1 LGCGRRQ
8 RAVPAPNVC
17 PISGQASPNG
27 VCPISGQSTPSTA
40 SKPGAEAAKKAPP
53 AVQKPALDDPLMG
66 AQSAADAEMAQELK
80 EQGNEKFRSKQY
92 EEALRFYNEA
102 VQLQTKDPGLWL
114 NRSIVNRHLENW
126 EDAEEEAEIACEL
139 QPSNPKAFYSRAVA
153 FQHMGKLQRAL
164 SCCKKGLSA
173 QADNKALLQLQNL
186 LTRQLAEKQ
195 ASEDPDRLAKR
206 SSKSTKQVVEEAV
219 DENSCP
225 VSRVNDNEIEG
236 IKQKALNTMYEWKD
250 GNPSRQERDGLKKM
264 LTDAFRGKYEQLR
277 QQAAAAEKSKGTVL
291 QTDQYDKLQKQGL
304 QLKGGHQPMK
314 RPDHVELPPDFK
326 EPMGVI
332 SMDTLK
338 KYSYAN
344 PGRRYLISVY
354 GNVFDVSDRPDK
366 YGPEGPYT
374 VLTGADITWG
384 LFAGV
389 DTQDYVNRCYDLFK
403 AKDMGKDKIAG
414 VCSWLAWYWTEYGDP
429 VAQLADYQR
438 ESDLPAP
445 PLEEV
450 DEACVVM

>member
-1 LGCGRRQ
+1 
-8 RAVPAPNVC
+8 
-17 PISGQASPNG
+17 
-27 VCPISGQSTPSTA
+27 
-40 SKPGAEAAKKAPP
+40 
-53 AVQKPALDDPLMG
+53 M
-66 AQSAADAEMAQELK
+66 
-80 EQGNEKFRSKQY
+80 
-92 EEALRFYNEA
+92 
-102 VQLQTKDPGLWL
+102 QLQTKDPGLWL

-326 EPMGVI
+326 EPSGLRIWGSTRSVSSHLRCFKYKSQNAI
-332 SMDTLK
+332 SSFSILPAFARVLSVNHRSKARPMHVFGTGTLCK
-338 KYSYAN
+338 IATV
-344 PGRRYLISVY
+344 GRRDAAWRLLRRGLDRGRCSELAFGHVRPASVASALHWYLPRS
-354 GNVFDVSDRPDK
+354 
-366 YGPEGPYT
+366 
-374 VLTGADITWG
+374 A
-384 LFAGV
+384 
-389 DTQDYVNRCYDLFK
+389 
-403 AKDMGKDKIAG
+403 M
-414 VCSWLAWYWTEYGDP
+414 
-429 VAQLADYQR
+429 
-438 ESDLPAP
+438 
-445 PLEEV
+445 
-450 DEACVVM
+450 